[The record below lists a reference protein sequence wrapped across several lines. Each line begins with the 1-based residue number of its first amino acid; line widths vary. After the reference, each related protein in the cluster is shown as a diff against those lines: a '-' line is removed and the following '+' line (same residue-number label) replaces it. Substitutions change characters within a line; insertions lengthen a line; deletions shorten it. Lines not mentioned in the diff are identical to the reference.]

1 MKYAVGVDAGDT
13 FTDAVLFELS
23 QENVES
29 VAKVPTTHGDLSRGM
44 FSVIDE
50 VIGDVDEEKVARVS
64 LSSTL
69 ATNSIVE
76 GRGGP
81 VGLLMLGWSPGQGEE
96 FPRTKKGY
104 IPGRFNPRG
113 EEIQPLNTDRVE
125 PLVREWE
132 GEVVGYAVSGY
143 FSVRNPQHENEV
155 RKIIEKHTDKPVI
168 ASHDLSPELGFYE
181 RAVTTVLNVKVIPII
196 NSFIDSANKAL
207 KERGIEAPVTVVKS
221 DGSLAKS
228 SEIKQRPIETV
239 FSGPAASVI
248 GARWL
253 SGKDNGVVVDIGG
266 TTVDIGILEDGLPS
280 LDKSGVQVG
289 KWRTKVKSLDLHTVG
304 LGGDSRI
311 ELDKEGNLV
320 FGPKTAK
327 PLAFGDLSKDK
338 LDNVYVYDDNT
349 FLERRRGKEKILDQ
363 LSEPLSK
370 FFRLI
375 GEGAINRSKL
385 LDMARERGL
394 VRSSYYM
401 RKLER
406 LGLVRRV
413 ALTPTDILHVIGDYT
428 GGNRETPR
436 AGTDVLAGGME
447 RGGNLTEFAEE
458 VKESFEKEIA
468 HKMVKKFI
476 LDEEPGS
483 VFDGNHVWNYLRKG
497 GSDELSVDLVLN
509 LSLIGIGAPAGVF
522 LPRVASRFGTDFVE
536 VGHYSVGNA
545 VGTVTGRVTRR
556 FEVLLVENQEEGNFI
571 MFLPD
576 ERKVIEE
583 EEEDLA
589 LEQARKYSINRAKE
603 IVRKTGGKNI
613 SVSVDAGD
621 FSHGRALIDV
631 VAVGRPE
638 LKDLG

>member
-1 MKYAVGVDAGDT
+1 AGDT

-23 QENVES
+23 EESVGS
-29 VAKVPTTHGDLSRGM
+29 VAKVPTTHDDLSRGI
-44 FSVIDE
+44 FKAIDE
-50 VIGDVDEEKVARVS
+50 VIGDVDEDKIARVS

-81 VGLLMLGWSPGQGEE
+81 VGLLMLGWSPERGEE
-96 FPRTKKGY
+96 FPRTKQGY

-113 EEIQPLNTDRVE
+113 EEIQPLNTSKVE
-125 PLVREWE
+125 PLVHEWE

-181 RAVTTVLNVKVIPII
+181 RAVTTVLNVKIIPII
-196 NSFIDSANKAL
+196 NSFIDSASKAL

-228 SEIKQRPIETV
+228 SEIKKRPIETI

-253 SGKDNGVVVDIGG
+253 SGKNNGVVVDIGG
-266 TTVDIGILEDGLPS
+266 TTVDIGILKDGLPS

-327 PLAFGDLSKDK
+327 PLAFGDLAKDE
-338 LDNVYVYDDNT
+338 LGSVYVYEDSS
-349 FLERRRGKEKILDQ
+349 FLKQREGGERLLKG
-363 LSEPLSK
+363 LSEPLSE

-375 GEGAINRSKL
+375 GEETVNRSKL

-394 VRSSYYM
+394 VRSSYYL
-401 RKLER
+401 RELER
-406 LGLVRRV
+406 LGIVKRV
-413 ALTPTDILHVIGDYT
+413 ALTPTDLLHVVGEYT
-428 GGNRETPR
+428 EGNREIPR
-436 AGTDVLAGGME
+436 AGIDVLAGEME
-447 RGGNLTEFAEE
+447 WSGDLTEFAEE
-458 VKESFEKEIA
+458 IKGSFEKEIA
-468 HKMVKKFI
+468 HEMVKKFI

-483 VFDGNHVWNYLRKG
+483 VFDENCVWNYFRKG
-497 GSDELSVDLVLN
+497 GSDELSVSLLLN
-509 LSLIGIGAPAGVF
+509 LPLIGIGAPAGVF
-522 LPRVASRFGTDFVE
+522 LPRIASRFGTDFVE
-536 VGHYSVGNA
+536 VAHYSVGNA

-576 ERKVIEE
+576 ERKIIEE

-589 LEQARKYSINRAKE
+589 LEQARKYSIDRAKE
-603 IVRKTGGKNI
+603 MVRKTGGKNT
-613 SVSVDAGD
+613 SVSVEAED
-621 FSHGRALIDV
+621 FSHGRALMDV
-631 VAVGRPE
+631 AAVGRPK
-638 LKDLG
+638 LKDQG

>member
-23 QENVES
+23 EENVGS
-29 VAKVPTTHGDLSRGM
+29 VAKVPTTHDDLSRGI
-44 FSVIDE
+44 FKAIDE
-50 VIGDVDEEKVARVS
+50 VVGDIDEDKVARVS

-81 VGLLMLGWSPGQGEE
+81 VGLLMLGWSPERGEE
-96 FPRTKKGY
+96 FPRTKQGY

-113 EEIQPLNTDRVE
+113 EEIQPLNTSKVE
-125 PLVREWE
+125 PLVHEWGE
-132 GEVVGYAVSGY
+132 EVVGYAVSGY

-155 RKIIEKHTDKPVI
+155 GKIIERHTDKPVI
-168 ASHDLSPELGFYE
+168 VSHDLSPELGFYE
-181 RAVTTVLNVKVIPII
+181 RAVTTVLNVKIIPII
-196 NSFIDSANKAL
+196 NSFIDSASKAL

-228 SEIKQRPIETV
+228 SEIKKRPIETI

-253 SGKDNGVVVDIGG
+253 SGKNNGVVVDIGG
-266 TTVDIGILEDGLPS
+266 TTVDIGILKDGLPS

-311 ELDKEGNLV
+311 EVDKEGNLA

-327 PLAFGDLSKDK
+327 PLAFGDLSKDE
-338 LDNVYVYDDNT
+338 LDSVYVHEDSS
-349 FLERRRGKEKILDQ
+349 FLARREGGEGILEG
-363 LSEPLSK
+363 LSEPLSE

-375 GEGAINRSKL
+375 GEETVNRSKL
-385 LDMARERGL
+385 LDMVRERGL
-394 VRSSYYM
+394 VRSSYYL
-401 RKLER
+401 RELER
-406 LGLVRRV
+406 LGIVKRV
-413 ALTPTDILHVIGDYT
+413 ALTPTDLLHVVGEYT
-428 GGNRETPR
+428 EGNREVSR
-436 AGTDVLAGGME
+436 AGIDVLAQKME
-447 RGGNLTEFAEE
+447 WSGNLTECAEE
-458 VKESFEKEIA
+458 IKESFEKEIA
-468 HKMVKKFI
+468 HEMVKKFI

-483 VFDGNHVWNYLRKG
+483 VFDGNYVWDYFRKG
-497 GSDELSVDLVLN
+497 GSDELSVNLLLN
-509 LSLIGIGAPAGVF
+509 LPLIGIGAPAGVF
-522 LPRVASRFGTDFVE
+522 LPRVASWFGADFVE
-536 VGHYSVGNA
+536 VEHYSVGNA

-556 FEVLLVENQEEGNFI
+556 FEVLLVENQEEGNFT

-583 EEEDLA
+583 EEEGLA

-603 IVRKTGGKNI
+603 MVRKTGGKNT
-613 SVSVDAGD
+613 SVSVDAED
-621 FSHGRALIDV
+621 FSHGRAFIDV

-638 LKDLG
+638 LKDQV